1 MKEHHDIY
9 EREHGMLP
17 VSVIDKPLSNRMAS
31 TIRHN
36 RARGSHDVDLMS
48 NIIKELHEL
57 GRSDNWISKY
67 LGMDK
72 DEILRLKQITGLAAL
87 FRDVKFGQAWRPVEE
102 VEEMMEITIKKT
114 VRC

>member
-1 MKEHHDIY
+1 
-9 EREHGMLP
+9 MLP

-31 TIRHN
+31 IRHN
-36 RARGSHDVDLMS
+36 RAQGSHDVDLMS

-72 DEILRLKQITGLAAL
+72 GRDPCVSNRLP
-87 FRDVKFGQAWRPVEE
+87 D
-102 VEEMMEITIKKT
+102 
-114 VRC
+114 